1 MELYPSNLTI
11 TTLSDGTKEG
21 INPDY
26 KKQFFMRESEAQ
38 KLYKKL
44 SPVFNKLYQEEISFQ
59 KFLQIKK
66 IFLII
71 DGDKK

>member
-1 MELYPSNLTI
+1 MELYPSNLII

-21 INPDY
+21 FNPDY
-26 KKQFFMRESEAQ
+26 KKQFFMRETEAQ
-38 KLYKKL
+38 NLYKKL
-44 SPVFNKLYQEEISFQ
+44 SPIFNKLYQEEISFK

-71 DGDKK
+71 DGEKK